1 MKGNMSANNPI
12 LNPKPKSHRAED
24 FTHSEV
30 QLANRNSGIAL
41 EALRH
46 DITPI
51 GMHYLLSHFDIPYVE
66 NESDWKLEIRGLVE
80 NPINLD
86 MQTLK
91 SLPQVTKQV
100 TLECAGNG
108 RALHKPHWPSMPWT
122 YEAVGTAEW
131 RGTRLI
137 DILYNAKAT
146 SEAVEWV
153 FSGADSG
160 VDSGVQHVFERSL
173 SIEMANNP
181 DIMLA
186 WEINGQA
193 LPPQHGYPLRLVVP
207 GWYGMA
213 SVKWLNKIE
222 AIDHT
227 FEGQQQVGTYVYKKD
242 NNDKGIPVTTIRVK
256 SLMVPPGI
264 PDWYSRKRLLKSG
277 SVTLHGRA
285 WSGLGTPISK
295 VEIGINNHWHEAQVF
310 PANEKYA
317 WSRWEFEWQAI
328 TGYHELG
335 CRATDAN
342 GDIQP
347 IDPPWD
353 KSGFGN
359 NCVQKIEV
367 WVEDDISIKE

>member
-1 MKGNMSANNPI
+1 MSEKNLI
-12 LNPKPKSHRAED
+12 LNPEPKTHSDEN
-24 FTHSEV
+24 FTHTEV

-41 EALRH
+41 ETLRH

-66 NESDWKLEIRGLVE
+66 NENDWKLEVGGLVS
-80 NPINLD
+80 NPISLD

-108 RALHKPHWPSMPWT
+108 RALVKPHWPSMPWT

-131 RGTRLI
+131 CGTRLT
-137 DILYNAKAT
+137 DILQQAQAKE
-146 SEAVEWV
+146 EALEWV

-160 VDSGVQHVFERSL
+160 IDSGVQHDFTRSL

-186 WEINGQA
+186 WEINGQS

-213 SVKWLNKIE
+213 SVKWLNRIE
-222 AIDHT
+222 AIDQA
-227 FEGQQQVGTYVYKKD
+227 FEGHQQVGTYVYKQD
-242 NNDKGIPVTTIRVK
+242 NDDIGTPVTAIRVK
-256 SLMVPPGI
+256 SLMVPPGK
-264 PDWYSRKRLLKSG
+264 PDWYTRKRLLESG
-277 SVTLHGRA
+277 ETVIHGRA
-285 WSGLGTPISK
+285 WSGSGIAISK
-295 VEIGINNHWHEAQVF
+295 VEVGINDEWYEAQLF
-310 PANEKYA
+310 SANEKYA
-317 WSRWEFEWQAI
+317 WSRWEFNWHASS
-328 TGYHELG
+328 GYHKLR

-342 GDIQP
+342 GEIQP
-347 IDPPWD
+347 LDPPWD
-353 KSGFGN
+353 KAGFGN
-359 NCVQKIEV
+359 NCVQLTEV
-367 WVEDDISIKE
+367 WVEDDISA